1 MSKFNIVPAPW
12 SWPHSIQLQ
21 EHNIYCGKH
30 KYFSDPN
37 GNQLDAD
44 QLFVLCHQHDS
55 DGSLKISVYYPMY
68 AIISYVAQLVDL
80 LIWVRVECSLDFI
93 PIFDPG
99 SSAGLTPLMNVVAEV
114 FSHHGQPICSVSLSG
129 VAETWIFC
137 DRIVTAVCVII
148 LSWNVAILKPIQLQ
162 WQHFYVPD
170 GPTRISSPGISRSNL
185 AELKNR
191 DFLAYFKKHR
201 GNLK

>member
-1 MSKFNIVPAPW
+1 M
-12 SWPHSIQLQ
+12 PHS
-21 EHNIYCGKH
+21 
-30 KYFSDPN
+30 
-37 GNQLDAD
+37 
-44 QLFVLCHQHDS
+44 V
-55 DGSLKISVYYPMY
+55 
-68 AIISYVAQLVDL
+68 
-80 LIWVRVECSLDFI
+80 DFI

-114 FSHHGQPICSVSLSG
+114 FSHHGQPVCSVSLSG
-129 VAETWIFC
+129 VAETRIFC

-148 LSWNVAILKPIQLQ
+148 LSWNVAFLKPIQLQ

-170 GPTRISSPGISRSNL
+170 GPTRISSPDISRSNL

-201 GNLK
+201 GNLKLTVEA